1 MGFLLRRLLVRQSA
15 ASLVG
20 SRRIDRLV
28 AFFNVGDLAVLVY
41 HKRGTVGQA
50 ELRDQHAILLGNL
63 AHVIA
68 KDGIAGV
75 EFFFPVSQRR
85 REIGADRYH
94 LRFICIKFCDTR
106 LVRG

>member
-1 MGFLLRRLLVRQSA
+1 
-15 ASLVG
+15 
-20 SRRIDRLV
+20 
-28 AFFNVGDLAVLVY
+28 
-41 HKRGTVGQA
+41 
-50 ELRDQHAILLGNL
+50 
-63 AHVIA
+63 VIA